1 MKLDNQELY
10 ELLVQKGVTH
20 FHHANSLATAITFI
34 EEGGLLSRGDVEKE
48 DLIQTNQSSDD
59 DDKDFDVWDDVFID
73 VVDLHGY
80 FPRQNLYGPVL
91 FKFNID
97 FLLDD
102 DLDIWVT
109 KNNPIY
115 WNNKLKHSDKYFKSV
130 KELRKSWEDYPTQQ
144 KMFTIRKPDRPVLFE
159 NLEEIILDNPKVI
172 IHDDISLRKEAM
184 RALKKATRRD
194 KSLWDIIT
202 LRECRHC
209 FCHNNYLNQVPVE
222 DLERLFLP
230 AWHEYFRY

>member
-1 MKLDNQELY
+1 MKLDNQELH
-10 ELLVQKGVTH
+10 ELLVKKGVTH

-34 EEGGLLSRGDVEKE
+34 EEEGLLSRGDVEKE

-59 DDKDFDVWDDVFID
+59 DDKDFDVWDDIFID
-73 VVDLHGY
+73 IVDLHGY

-115 WNNKLKHSDKYFKSV
+115 WNHQLKHSDKYFK
-130 KELRKSWEDYPTQQ
+130 
-144 KMFTIRKPDRPVLFE
+144 
-159 NLEEIILDNPKVI
+159 
-172 IHDDISLRKEAM
+172 
-184 RALKKATRRD
+184 
-194 KSLWDIIT
+194 
-202 LRECRHC
+202 
-209 FCHNNYLNQVPVE
+209 
-222 DLERLFLP
+222 
-230 AWHEYFRY
+230 